1 MNPWARE
8 VWERH
13 LRRAIE
19 ACGLHKGP
27 LFMATALDRRWH
39 FPWGNWRFLPE
50 VMALQAEQAFG
61 TTPYL
66 LLIEIAA
73 LTYAGQKLVAP
84 HLQGFV
90 FEGLSR
96 RRRDKIKRHFSG
108 GLAGAD
114 PLHVLQVYDFEGA
127 CLYNVKPPDRMW
139 ACNTDREGGRWRQA
153 RRMSGPQHYYLWRNL
168 RWHTYPQLT
177 LAGGVGKR
185 VLELAMDTAGY
196 DVP

>member
-1 MNPWARE
+1 
-8 VWERH
+8 
-13 LRRAIE
+13 
-19 ACGLHKGP
+19 
-27 LFMATALDRRWH
+27 
-39 FPWGNWRFLPE
+39 
-50 VMALQAEQAFG
+50 MALQAELAFG

-73 LTYAGQKLVAP
+73 LTYAGERLVAP

-90 FEGLSR
+90 FEDLSR
-96 RRRDKIKRHFSG
+96 RKKAKIKKHFSG

-177 LAGGVGKR
+177 LAGGVGIE
-185 VLELAMDTAGY
+185 VLELAKHGAGY